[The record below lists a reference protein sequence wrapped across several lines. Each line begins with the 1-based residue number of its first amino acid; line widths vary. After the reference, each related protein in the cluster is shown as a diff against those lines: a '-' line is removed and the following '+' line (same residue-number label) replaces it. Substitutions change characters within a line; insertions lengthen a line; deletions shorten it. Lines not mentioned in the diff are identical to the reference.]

1 MSRKA
6 KRETTDWYSALTEY
20 LFFFK
25 KHKPRDVVLYIGCLG
40 VELQGKYRGMS
51 SRYAAKAAY
60 RCENPSAAAGALA
73 RN

>member
-25 KHKPRDVVLYIGCLG
+25 YIFRSMFGQREML
-40 VELQGKYRGMS
+40 K
-51 SRYAAKAAY
+51 
-60 RCENPSAAAGALA
+60 
-73 RN
+73 

>member
-25 KHKPRDVVLYIGCLG
+25 KHKPRDVVQYIGCSL
-40 VELQGKYRGMS
+40 
-51 SRYAAKAAY
+51 
-60 RCENPSAAAGALA
+60 
-73 RN
+73 RNSLFNHTL